1 MHTLL
6 PWSLPLTTAST
17 FNHTPFLLSHTATV
31 DVRRVVSSLAINTSD
46 TQVAVVETES
56 GDEDLME
63 DSVVRVYEIGMS
75 RQADEE
81 MVSEIVVPVI
91 VVL

>member
-1 MHTLL
+1 M
-6 PWSLPLTTAST
+6 
-17 FNHTPFLLSHTATV
+17 
-31 DVRRVVSSLAINTSD
+31 VSSLAINTSD

-81 MVSEIVVPVI
+81 MVSEMWLVYVI
-91 VVL
+91 AVLYL